1 MSKSTIILLVVL
13 GVFGMYGCSTYNGL
27 ATQNQEVE
35 AAWAKVQTQYQRRL
49 DLIPNLVNTVQGAAN
64 FEKSTLTAVI
74 EARSKATSIQLKA
87 DDITPEN
94 MAKFQEAQSQLSGAL
109 SRLMAVAE
117 NYPQLKATQNFSEL
131 QAQLEGTEN
140 RIAVER
146 NNFNDIVKAF
156 NQRVVTF
163 PTNLLA
169 GMFGFSKKGF
179 FEADAA
185 AQKAPTVKF

>member
-1 MSKSTIILLVVL
+1 MSKSTIILIAVL
-13 GVFGMYGCSTYNGL
+13 GIFGLYGCSTYNGL

-35 AAWAKVQTQYQRRL
+35 AAWSKVQTQYQRRL
-49 DLIPNLVNTVQGAAN
+49 DLIPNLVNTVKGAAN
-64 FEKSTLTAVI
+64 FEKETLTGVI

-87 DDITPEN
+87 EDLTPEN

-146 NNFNDIVKAF
+146 NNFNDVVKSF
-156 NQRVVTF
+156 NQKVVTF

-169 GMFGFSKKGF
+169 GMFGFSKRGF

-185 AQKAPTVKF
+185 AQKTPTVQF

>member
-1 MSKSTIILLVVL
+1 MSKSTIILIAVL
-13 GVFGMYGCSTYNGL
+13 GIFGLYGCSTYNGL

-35 AAWAKVQTQYQRRL
+35 AAWSKVQTQYQRRL
-49 DLIPNLVNTVQGAAN
+49 DLIPNLVNTVKGAAN
-64 FEKSTLTAVI
+64 FEKETLTGVI

-87 DDITPEN
+87 EDLTPEN
-94 MAKFQEAQSQLSGAL
+94 MAKFQAAQSQLSGAL

-146 NNFNDIVKAF
+146 NNFNDVVKSF
-156 NQRVVTF
+156 NQKVVTF

-169 GMFGFSKKGF
+169 GMFGFTKRGF

-185 AQKAPTVKF
+185 AQKTPTVQF

>member
-1 MSKSTIILLVVL
+1 
-13 GVFGMYGCSTYNGL
+13 
-27 ATQNQEVE
+27 
-35 AAWAKVQTQYQRRL
+35 
-49 DLIPNLVNTVQGAAN
+49 
-64 FEKSTLTAVI
+64 
-74 EARSKATSIQLKA
+74 
-87 DDITPEN
+87 
-94 MAKFQEAQSQLSGAL
+94 MAKFQAAQSQLSGAL

-146 NNFNDIVKAF
+146 NNFNDVVKTF
-156 NQRVVTF
+156 NQKIVTF

-169 GMFGFSKKGF
+169 GMFGFTKRGF

-185 AQKAPTVKF
+185 AQKTPTVQF